1 MNELDKE
8 KEITRDLSKAVTQN
22 EQETS
27 PKEVVENSE
36 LVDKQGELEKLVD
49 NDMNVIRTLMGI
61 GLITR
66 EQGQN
71 LMKQVISK
79 AYDSTTKQQV
89 EQSETQ
95 VGSLNKNND
104 ALLDEFI
111 QQAPDFFNKSGRED
125 VLSYLRNSNVS
136 FDKDELL
143 QISKLI
149 EAIEKGAVD
158 RYLKKVEYGKTLND
172 ENSIAKQRLIA
183 NAQGANASDSNWVF
197 TRAQI
202 GKMSGDEF
210 AKYEASIMEQLKRG
224 LIK

>member
-8 KEITRDLSKAVTQN
+8 KELTRDLSQAVTQN
-22 EQETS
+22 TQGLFQKEESETS
-27 PKEVVENSE
+27 EV
-36 LVDKQGELEKLVD
+36 LDKQGELEKLVD
-49 NDMNVIRTLMGI
+49 NDMGVIRTLMGI

-89 EQSETQ
+89 EPSDAET
-95 VGSLNKNND
+95 SSYDSDKKT
-104 ALLDEFI
+104 LLDEFI
-111 QQAPDFFNKSGRED
+111 QESPDFFNKSGRED
-125 VLSYLRNSNVS
+125 VLSYLKNSNVS

-149 EAIEKGAVD
+149 ESVEKGAVD

-172 ENSIAKQRLIA
+172 ENSLAKQRLIA
-183 NAQGANASDSNWVF
+183 NAQGVNASDGNRVF

-210 AKYEASIMEQLKRG
+210 TKYEAAIMEQLKRG